1 MKPLILSCTLGIA
14 FTSLASAIPIK
25 SQDFDGSIFSTGA
38 ESGPL
43 YFNRTGGAP
52 VTHAST
58 GGTDLGFAHD
68 GLISTSGGIP
78 GTDVAAGVIGGE
90 FHIKHYSST
99 YTGSALDFG
108 NPRTGS
114 LHSDSV
120 DLTGFKNKTFSMDIH
135 DIGLNAGNDDVVVR
149 LLVNGGTTITLLDT
163 RPQPSGTAGIQTLE
177 HAFNDMD
184 ISAQLLIDLLSDDN
198 GDGYGFDN
206 IEFEGVSNPD
216 APVFYSNTISRAAGR
231 ATVAYSGNI
240 GMEADDPNGDPL
252 EYAKVDGPEW
262 LTVAINGALS
272 GTPTLNNDMGT
283 NQFTVL
289 VTDNNDGSDT
299 AQLVIPINDQNGDP
313 PPPDS
318 NTEHYRIIWDDDP
331 SSKAT
336 IAWKQI
342 SGANGAV
349 YYGTNDFGRVYTNYP
364 SQKTVDK
371 VGNFT
376 IGGTIDTCFARLTG
390 LQPDMAYYFVIKDD
404 AGVSPRYWFLTAPD
418 TPKPFTFIGGGDSR
432 SNPEPRRKA
441 NRMVAKLRPLFVCFT
456 GDMINTSVATE
467 WNEWFGDWQE
477 TICSDG
483 RVIPLIPYRGNHE
496 GYDAADNPPFFE
508 LFDTTAENYFSFS
521 VGGSLMRFYVLNS
534 EMDDNATKWNA
545 QTSWLTN
552 DLAANAAFHTH
563 LAAGYH
569 KPMRP
574 HNSGK
579 SEGTFE
585 YAAWAQP
592 FYDHG
597 MNVVFEADSH
607 TVKRTWPIKPDAGG
621 GSDESFIRDDAN
633 GTVYT
638 GEGCWGAPL
647 RSADDL
653 KAWTR
658 DAGMFYSFDWVHVY
672 PSYMELYTIMVDNEA
687 AAGNLQEG
695 DVFSL
700 PSGIDLWKPANGT
713 RVIINNH
720 AGATLKSYAQWQ
732 LDQWGAGTI
741 PANTEALADFDG
753 DGYNNLTEF
762 AYGLDPQIAAAPGP
776 GIFPVIAVDGS
787 SQIEIDYRR
796 ETDTSLTY
804 VYEFSSDL
812 ITWDPM
818 VEGVDFSQRV
828 TPDGGN
834 EWVVIEL
841 LGDKETASVGFIRV
855 TCGIQ

>member
-1 MKPLILSCTLGIA
+1 MAVPLIALTMALSVPVTAASATGTLGYGSIWKY
-14 FTSLASAIPIK
+14 L
-25 SQDFDGSIFSTGA
+25 DDGSNQGTVWRGIGYDDTSWASDPTQLGYGDGDEA
-38 ESGPL
+38 TVVDSSRITY
-43 YFNRTGGAP
+43 YFRHHLNVQNAAL
-52 VTHAST
+52 VDSAS
-58 GGTDLGFAHD
+58 
-68 GLISTSGGIP
+68 
-78 GTDVAAGVIGGE
+78 
-90 FHIKHYSST
+90 
-99 YTGSALDFG
+99 
-108 NPRTGS
+108 
-114 LHSDSV
+114 
-120 DLTGFKNKTFSMDIH
+120 
-135 DIGLNAGNDDVVVR
+135 
-149 LLVNGGTTITLLDT
+149 
-163 RPQPSGTAGIQTLE
+163 
-177 HAFNDMD
+177 
-184 ISAQLLIDLLSDDN
+184 IDLLYDDGAIIYLNGTEVYRTSLLPATGEVPYDQGTSTFSSDNSVDAGIAVDTN
-198 GDGYGFDN
+198 LFVTGDN
-206 IEFEGVSNPD
+206 IFAVEVHNHAVSSSDISFDLQLTLTEFSPGAPTFSEDPIPGADASATHTYAGSIAGYATDPDSDPLTFSKIDGSLWLGVS
-216 APVFYSNTISRAAGR
+216 SNGT
-231 ATVAYSGNI
+231 
-240 GMEADDPNGDPL
+240 
-252 EYAKVDGPEW
+252 
-262 LTVAINGALS
+262 LS
-272 GTPTLNNDMGT
+272 GTPTLADMGS
-283 NQFTVL
+283 NSFTVQ
-289 VTDNNDGSDT
+289 VSDNSDGTDT
-299 AQLVIPINDQNGDP
+299 ATLNILVNDQNGDP

-318 NTEHYRIIWDDDP
+318 STEHYRIIWDDDP

-342 SGANGAV
+342 SGANGTV
-349 YYGTNDFGRVYTNYP
+349 YYGTNDFGRAYTNYP

-376 IGGTIDTCFARLTG
+376 IGGTINTCFARLTG
-390 LQPDMAYYFVIKDD
+390 LQPDTAYYFVIKDD
-404 AGVSPRYWFLTAPD
+404 AGVSPRFWFLTASD

-456 GDMINTSVATE
+456 GDMINTSTATE

-496 GYDAADNPPFFE
+496 GYDAASNPPFFE

-534 EMDDNATKWNA
+534 EMEDNATKWNA

-552 DLAANAAFHTH
+552 DLSANAASHTH

-585 YAAWAQP
+585 YVAWAQP

-597 MNVVFEADSH
+597 MDVVFEADSH

-653 KAWTR
+653 KTWTR
-658 DAGMFYSFDWVHVY
+658 DAGMFYSFDWLHVY

-687 AAGNLQEG
+687 AVGNLQEG

-732 LDQWGAGTI
+732 LDQWGDGTI

-762 AYGLDPQIAAAPGP
+762 AYGLDPQVAAAPGP

-818 VEGVDFSQRV
+818 VEGVDFSQMV

-834 EWVVIEL
+834 ELVVIEL